1 MSSTLNLRDCRSAIL
16 RRGTFESRVA
26 NDQLQLFLA
35 LGNTNFQFWRE
46 HMDSSSE
53 NLIAATELDS
63 ADSVV
68 ACPRPVQASVQLQ
81 QLRPSILDL
90 NGIFFII
97 LTGLAAVFTVAAFL
111 ISAR

>member
-1 MSSTLNLRDCRSAIL
+1 
-16 RRGTFESRVA
+16 
-26 NDQLQLFLA
+26 
-35 LGNTNFQFWRE
+35 
-46 HMDSSSE
+46 MDSSSE

-68 ACPRPVQASVQLQ
+68 ACQRPVQASVQLQ

-97 LTGLAAVFTVAAFL
+97 LTGLAAVFAVAAFL
-111 ISAR
+111 ISTR